1 MGTELHKTAAYRIL
15 DGKDGRRYRFFCEA
29 SGMLLVTTEPVC
41 RETPEE
47 ELEAAWKEQG
57 IKHFDFWGIAPEGAP
72 DDHPWKGFTKFKQ
85 SFGGRPVAYAGT
97 YDIIINPFKY
107 HLYQLVRKI
116 NQKIRKLD
124 KTLHML

>member
-57 IKHFDFWGIAPEGAP
+57 IKHFNRCGKCGKWVCDAMYNADVLHCADCTPWENKPKFCPHCGIKVGISDNYCRKCGIKLQYREVVA
-72 DDHPWKGFTKFKQ
+72 DD
-85 SFGGRPVAYAGT
+85 S
-97 YDIIINPFKY
+97 
-107 HLYQLVRKI
+107 
-116 NQKIRKLD
+116 
-124 KTLHML
+124 